1 MTALLSFGA
10 VDTEPAMAALS
21 NPNTR
26 LPRNGVAA
34 LRRAVPSVNTDAG
47 EIQGRLEE
55 AAYLLRIPQRK
66 PWGTMGDDVKSS
78 LGIVRD

>member
-1 MTALLSFGA
+1 
-10 VDTEPAMAALS
+10 MAALS

-55 AAYLLRIPQRK
+55 AACLSASRRENLGA
-66 PWGTMGDDVKSS
+66 PWETT
-78 LGIVRD
+78 